1 MQTCRWKAFVHAHAG
16 THAHILPG
24 NTLNINPSID
34 LRPIDLYCRQRY
46 IHIHTPMIIHTA
58 DGYTS
63 ICIAECFFIALWHQ
77 GKPHW
82 NIPLRSAERF
92 IKNQM
97 QPDFSLISVMAARA
111 LACGE
116 CPCPHRL
123 VAVKKLSFFQ
133 GTLTLTFFIC
143 VSLVCPK
150 WSPGYCD
157 MRIAAQRRK
166 VNPRFEG
173 ALAPRRN
180 GWKDL
185 DILIASAVYSGSGK
199 VGQICSKF
207 VDSSSLALFEMRWMR
222 STHWHLS
229 WSFQVP
235 LSQGTR
241 PGRLASK
248 KHELQRVRLDIM
260 QDVFLLWY
268 NSIQFKISDC
278 YWVSQKMLYFS
289 RSLRFQRCDLL
300 YRDTNTI
307 KTCLCTAGSSTQE
320 VNTFHF
326 LFVYWRTV
334 YIICTIMHG

>member
-1 MQTCRWKAFVHAHAG
+1 MKSLCTCTRWHSCTHSAWKHTKHQSIHRSTTDRSILQTALHSYPY
-16 THAHILPG
+16 THDHSYSG
-24 NTLNINPSID
+24 W
-34 LRPIDLYCRQRY
+34 
-46 IHIHTPMIIHTA
+46 IHIHMHRGMFFYCPLAPRETTLKHTA
-58 DGYTS
+58 QVSWT
-63 ICIAECFFIALWHQ
+63 IHQ
-77 GKPHW
+77 
-82 NIPLRSAERF
+82 
-92 IKNQM
+92 NQM

-173 ALAPRRN
+173 ALAPRRK

-268 NSIQFKISDC
+268 NS
-278 YWVSQKMLYFS
+278 
-289 RSLRFQRCDLL
+289 RFQIVIVYHKKCCISPDLYDFKGAICCTETPTQSKPVCAL
-300 YRDTNTI
+300 QGVQRRRSTLSTF
-307 KTCLCTAGSSTQE
+307 CLFFDVQCM
-320 VNTFHF
+320 
-326 LFVYWRTV
+326 
-334 YIICTIMHG
+334 CTIMHG